1 MSAERE
7 GTPSP
12 RVVFIVGGA
21 VAGSEAAHQLSLRG
35 IHCVVIEQNRR
46 PYGKI
51 EDGLPRWH
59 AKLRASEARKIDDK
73 LDHPLVDFVPNTKVG
88 RDVTFEELREL
99 GPSAIVLA
107 NGAWRDRRL
116 PVAGIEEHRGR
127 GFLYQNEL
135 VYWFNHYPE
144 EGYEGPHLEI
154 LPGALVVGGG
164 LASLDVMKILQL
176 ETVARALA
184 EKGIEV
190 DPCEMERA
198 GIDRVLQ
205 ELGFTLEGLG
215 VKPAT
220 LCYRRSAGEMPL
232 AEGAADRSDSTKLA
246 EVRRKILE
254 NCRKRY
260 LFEFI
265 ERATPS
271 EALVVEGRLSG
282 LKLTR
287 TAVKEGVVEPMA
299 GSETEF
305 VAPLVVSSIGSVP
318 EPIPGLPTQ
327 GETYALADP
336 ATGEIAGVE
345 RVFAMGNAVTGKG
358 NIAASLKHGRKVS
371 QRMIEMYLSGEAS
384 GYEESWAEATAE
396 AARKSEAVAARLS
409 SVSPLS
415 AQALERIRRRV
426 AELKA
431 KAGYDGQY
439 RSWVKKGGGSI
450 G

>member
-1 MSAERE
+1 VSAERG
-7 GTPSP
+7 GTLSS

-35 IHCVVIEQNRR
+35 IHCVVFEQNRR

-59 AKLRASEARKIDDK
+59 ARLRASEARKIDEK

-88 RDVTFEELREL
+88 RDVTFAELREL

-107 NGAWRDRRL
+107 NGAWRDRSL
-116 PVAGIEEHRGR
+116 PVPGIEEHRGR

-135 VYWFNHYPE
+135 VHWFNHYCE

-164 LASLDVMKILQL
+164 LASLDVIKILQL

-184 EKGIEV
+184 GKGIEV

-198 GIDRVLQ
+198 GIDQVLR
-205 ELGFTLEGLG
+205 ERGFTLEGLG

-232 AEGAADRSDSTKLA
+232 AEGAAGKGDSRKLE

-265 ERATPS
+265 ERATPRA
-271 EALVVEGRLSG
+271 ALVVDGRLSG
-282 LKLTR
+282 LKLAR
-287 TAVKEGVVEPMA
+287 TAVKGGVVEPIA

-318 EPIPGLPTQ
+318 EPIPGLPTE

-358 NIAASLKHGRKVS
+358 NISASLKHGRKVS
-371 QRMIEMYLSGEAS
+371 QRMIEMYLAGEAS

-396 AARKSEAVAARLS
+396 AARKSEAVAAKVS

-415 AQALERIRRRV
+415 AQARERIRRRV

-431 KAGYDGQY
+431 KAGYHGQY
-439 RSWVKKGGGSI
+439 RSWVAKGGGSI